1 MGGTV
6 AAGSAF
12 AILQSWGMTYPIIIP
27 VAGTIITAGSVA
39 AAIAGEQIR
48 ETSNDAWVIANAG
61 GQEVGRWNR
70 GEYGNPVTHWWN
82 GVYGDPVTRW
92 WKGEYGSPVAGW
104 ANSVTK
110 K

>member
-12 AILQSWGMTYPIIIP
+12 AILQSWGMMYSIIIP

-39 AAIAGEQIR
+39 AA
-48 ETSNDAWVIANAG
+48 TSEEACNDAWVVANASG
-61 GQEVGRWNR
+61 WEVERWSR
-70 GEYGNPVTHWWN
+70 GEYGKPVTQWWN